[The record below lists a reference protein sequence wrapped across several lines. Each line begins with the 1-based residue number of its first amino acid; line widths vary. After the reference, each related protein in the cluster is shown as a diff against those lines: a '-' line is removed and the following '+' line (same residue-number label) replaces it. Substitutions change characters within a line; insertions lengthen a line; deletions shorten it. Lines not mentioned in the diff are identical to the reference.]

1 MNKFLKMFLLLAMNQ
16 RGEVSTGEPD
26 PANDP
31 APSDPPANDPAP
43 GSLLGDD
50 PAPAPSNDPA
60 PGNDPAP
67 ANPQTNE
74 QLKAI
79 WGDLADKIE
88 WPEGMPDDVK
98 LSPSIKPFVGK
109 DGKLNHAELA
119 KSYVHTKKKVGEKGI
134 QVPTEQSPQQEWD
147 EYFEKVG
154 WSPEIEGYDLKAPEG
169 SQLTEESLE
178 SFKKLFHENRVP
190 KAQAQKILESIDQTT
205 KTSLDSQTEKLQS
218 EINEGVENLKKE
230 WGEAFDSKLTM
241 SKKVLKENG
250 SEDLQKML
258 AEDPSLGSNP
268 HLIKFLHGIGE
279 KMYGEDSIPSKG
291 GVGDQALSPAEA
303 SQEVNAILGNPDDPY
318 NKPGHPA
325 HKDRVQHVQRL
336 FQYKN
341 AK

>member
-1 MNKFLKMFLLLAMNQ
+1 MKKFLKMFLLLAMNQ
-16 RGEVSTGEPD
+16 RGEVGEGGEPD
-26 PANDP
+26 PAPTPDP
-31 APSDPPANDPAP
+31 GGEPDPG
-43 GSLLGDD
+43 GSLLGGGEPD
-50 PAPAPSNDPA
+50 PAPTPDPGA
-60 PGNDPAP
+60 TPPAGGNDH
-67 ANPQTNE
+67 QTQE

-98 LSPSIKPFVGK
+98 LSPSIKPFVTK
-109 DGKLNHAELA
+109 EGKLNHAELA
-119 KSYVHTKKKVGEKGI
+119 KSYIHTKKKVGEKGI

-147 EYFEKVG
+147 EYFQKVG
-154 WSPEIEGYDLKAPEG
+154 WSPEIEGYELKAPEG
-169 SQLTEESLE
+169 SELTEESLE

-190 KAQAQKILESIDQTT
+190 LQQAQKILENIDQTT
-205 KTSLDSQTEKLQS
+205 KTSLDSQTEKLQA
-218 EINEGVENLKKE
+218 EITEGVQNLKKE

-279 KMYGEDSIPSKG
+279 KMYGEDSIPSRG
-291 GVGDQALSPAEA
+291 GVGDGALSPSEA
-303 SQEVNAILGNPDDPY
+303 SQEINAIIGNGDDPY
-318 NKPGHPA
+318 HKPGHPA
-325 HKDRVQHVQRL
+325 HNDRVKHVQRL

-341 AK
+341 VK